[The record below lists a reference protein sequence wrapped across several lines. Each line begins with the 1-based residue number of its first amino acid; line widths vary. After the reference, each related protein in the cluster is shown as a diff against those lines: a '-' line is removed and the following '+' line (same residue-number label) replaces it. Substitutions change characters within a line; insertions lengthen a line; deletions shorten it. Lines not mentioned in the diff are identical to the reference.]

1 MSTLSD
7 GAITVTFTDDLQW
20 VDEFAWAPVEQN
32 VERTITG
39 ALVVQNAARA
49 AGRPITLAPDSESA
63 AWMTR
68 ASLDTLRTWAA
79 TAGQV
84 LTLGHRGVNRSVIW
98 RHQDTAIDATP
109 VVPFADVQAG
119 DFYRVTLRFMEI

>member
-7 GAITVTFTDDLQW
+7 GTITVTFTDDLQW
-20 VDEFAWAPVEQN
+20 VDEFLWAPVEQN

-39 ALVVQNAARA
+39 ALVVQNAARV

-63 AWMTR
+63 AWVSR
-68 ASLDTLRTWAA
+68 ASLDTFRTWAA
-79 TAGQV
+79 TPGQV
-84 LTLGHRGVNRSVIW
+84 LTLGYRGVNRSVIW

-119 DFYRVTLRFMEI
+119 DFYRATLRFMEI